1 MWLGVGKSVTAHT
14 SGSWL
19 AIAYLLVH
27 LGMALLSQRAP
38 AGLRKVL
45 LVDIL
50 LIGWFAGIIGSSGR
64 GDHEEWLAS
73 RFLSLWSPVIFFW
86 WGYKWAGETLHFFY
100 DRDFSWG
107 SVNHPAGGA
116 PPWPAQPGVGQEGL
130 KSLN

>member
-50 LIGWFAGIIGSSGR
+50 LIGWFAGIIRSGR
-64 GDHEEWLAS
+64 PRRVARLEISESVVPGDL
-73 RFLSLWSPVIFFW
+73 FLVGLQM
-86 WGYKWAGETLHFFY
+86 GG
-100 DRDFSWG
+100 RD
-107 SVNHPAGGA
+107 PAF
-116 PPWPAQPGVGQEGL
+116 L
-130 KSLN
+130 L